1 MQSSED
7 EDDFEV
13 VPQEPDDADE
23 EMWDVED
30 EDQDEIKQAH
40 INSKTSL
47 LHHRCMHNSLPP

>member
-30 EDQDEIKQAH
+30 ENQDEIKQAH
-40 INSKTSL
+40 IKSETLTSVASI
-47 LHHRCMHNSLPP
+47 RTSN